1 MQWDRVLLDN
11 PTMTTS
17 LGLVAIF
24 LYLLAAGYL
33 LVAAHRLP
41 PTPAR
46 PRGPLIIWALALIV
60 HLWTLALVI
69 LTEYGVNL
77 CLGNALSASV
87 WLVAALLWLSALRQP
102 LAIMGVIVL
111 PIAALT
117 LLVAL
122 TCPGTV
128 RVTTT
133 PHVEIH
139 IMLAALGWAFLALS
153 TVQAAVMAAQHRAL
167 HSHHT
172 RGIVR
177 YLPPL
182 FSMETWLFRTIFIG
196 WIFLGLS
203 LTSGLVFLED
213 LFAQHLVHKSVLSIL
228 AWLMFSV
235 LLIGRWRFGW
245 RGTRA
250 LAWTTGG
257 FVCLVLAYF
266 GSKLVLE
273 VILQRV

>member
-1 MQWDRVLLDN
+1 MSTVIGLIAIALY
-11 PTMTTS
+11 MVTT
-17 LGLVAIF
+17 
-24 LYLLAAGYL
+24 GYL
-33 LVAAHRLP
+33 IVSARRGP
-41 PTPAR
+41 PTPAH
-46 PRGPLIIWALALIV
+46 PRGPLVVWAVALAV
-60 HLWTLALVI
+60 HLGALSQLLATDAGL
-69 LTEYGVNL
+69 NL
-77 CLGNALSASV
+77 CLGNALAAAL
-87 WLVAALLWLSALRQP
+87 WLVALLLWLAALRHP

-111 PIAALT
+111 PLTALA

-122 TCPGTV
+122 TCDEG
-128 RVTTT
+128 RRITTT

-167 HSHHT
+167 HEHRT
-172 RGIVR
+172 QGLVR

-182 FSMETWLFRTIFIG
+182 FSMEMWLFRMIFVG
-196 WIFLGLS
+196 WVFLTLS
-203 LTSGLVFLED
+203 LASGLIFLED

-228 AWLMFSV
+228 AWIMFSV

-245 RGTRA
+245 RGSRA

-257 FVCLVLAYF
+257 FVSLVLAYF

-273 VILQRV
+273 VILQRM